1 MEAFSQV
8 ENDVR
13 YELWYQVNQ
22 NHVEKRGWNQV
33 WNQVQ
38 HQVRN
43 YVWDNVRSQVFD
55 KILDR
60 VTDRDRGV
68 NR

>member
-33 WNQVQ
+33 WN
-38 HQVRN
+38 HLENQVRGQVWN
-43 YVWDNVRSQVFD
+43 QVSTQVWDRIRN
-55 KILDR
+55 KINEND
-60 VTDRDRGV
+60 
-68 NR
+68 

>member
-1 MEAFSQV
+1 MKAFSQA
-8 ENDVR
+8 EDDVR
-13 YELWYQVNQ
+13 YELWSQVQ

-33 WNQVQ
+33 SN
-38 HQVRN
+38 QVRN
-43 YVWDNVRSQVFD
+43 HVEKYVWDNVRSQVFD